1 MKIRINFSVIINM
14 SKSISINPEFF
25 KISGRA
31 SKKKKK
37 QKPKFNA
44 KTLKPNDIKKK
55 LIAKIKAHQK
65 KEKEKLQQENEKKN
79 DNFQSDFKETISY
92 LEEMK
97 KNNIRKKKKKRER
110 NKTLKRR
117 KDPSINIET
126 NASSNTQL
134 NNNNNTTSNDK
145 PNIQIHLG
153 GMDDKNTL
161 TKPEVSRSIAKDPP
175 YGCLKNGSKPTWRQ
189 YNKTLKK
196 EKTSENKPLFDLSM
210 DLPKHKEFLE
220 RQKKLKEIKNKIA
233 TPKPIPKKRKIQTKR
248 IRRKITLGKIG
259 NKVGVLVKS
268 KKTRKIIKNEV
279 NVLKKKSIH
288 DIKDYLRKHNL
299 IKIGSSAPDYILR
312 SIYENAFLSGEI
324 KNKNADVLLHNWHK
338 EEE

>member
-1 MKIRINFSVIINM
+1 M

-44 KTLKPNDIKKK
+44 KSLKPNDIKKK

-65 KEKEKLQQENEKKN
+65 REKEKLQQENETKKET
-79 DNFQSDFKETISY
+79 FRSDFKETISY

-97 KNNIRKKKKKRER
+97 KNNIKKKKKKRER

-117 KDPSINIET
+117 KDQPLSIET
-126 NASSNTQL
+126 TESSDTQ
-134 NNNNNTTSNDK
+134 NNNNTQPSG
-145 PNIQIHLG
+145 IQIHLG
-153 GMDDKNTL
+153 SMDDKPTTDNINNNSNSQINNL
-161 TKPEVSRSIAKDPP
+161 IAKDPP

-196 EKTSENKPLFDLSM
+196 EKTSESKPMFNLSM

-220 RQKKLKEIKNKIA
+220 RQKKLQEIKNRIS
-233 TPKPIPKKRKIQTKR
+233 TPKAKPKKRKIQTKR
-248 IRRKITLGKIG
+248 IRKKITLGKIG

-288 DIKDYLRKHNL
+288 NIKDYLRQHNL

-338 EEE
+338 EEEQ